1 MHLHILSNHYRN
13 TECSIIKAYAPVLDL
28 EVGVSLDHGVSLRIV
43 SLPTFLTLYVTFPA
57 KNNIRSSPASFALA
71 QVSHWSNT
79 CTANHLRRGS
89 SGEKME
95 HKGEQGVQALVEPW
109 SDASVGT
116 AAVGRKACLRTKQNN
131 VEQCKNQAHTES

>member
-1 MHLHILSNHYRN
+1 MRVLQ
-13 TECSIIKAYAPVLDL
+13 IIYAAAVV
-28 EVGVSLDHGVSLRIV
+28 E
-43 SLPTFLTLYVTFPA
+43 
-57 KNNIRSSPASFALA
+57 K
-71 QVSHWSNT
+71 
-79 CTANHLRRGS
+79 
-89 SGEKME
+89 KME